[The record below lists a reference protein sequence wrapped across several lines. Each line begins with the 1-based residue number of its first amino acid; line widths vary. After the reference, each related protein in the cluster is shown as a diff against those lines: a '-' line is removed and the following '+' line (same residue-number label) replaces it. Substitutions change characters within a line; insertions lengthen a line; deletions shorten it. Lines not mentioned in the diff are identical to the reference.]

1 MSTFKLAHYL
11 FSQRVKRFGSEGN
24 VITGQRS
31 RSCLNAPVS
40 DCSLSSLGKRS
51 LFFSKNC
58 IRGTTSGDREIQQHR
73 LEDFPKKES
82 SLSKAFCTT
91 SDLYLNLRATEN
103 GDLSSNRIR

>member
-31 RSCLNAPVS
+31 RFSLNAHVS
-40 DCSLSSLGKRS
+40 NCSSSSLEKRS

-58 IRGTTSGDREIQQHR
+58 IRGTKSGDTDIQQHR
-73 LEDFPKKES
+73 LEDFPLYES
-82 SLSKAFCTT
+82 SLFKAFCTT
-91 SDLYLNLRATEN
+91 SHLYLNLRATEN
-103 GDLSSNRIR
+103 GNLSSN